1 MNFDLYF
8 YWKLFLRRLPVMALL
23 LTVCGALGAFTA
35 IRLPAT
41 YSTAARLLVED
52 PQIPDS
58 MVTSTVR
65 TSAAEQLNII
75 QQRLTTRANVIDIAN
90 QYNVFENI
98 REISP
103 DDVVAQMRDATTIR
117 LTSGR
122 NQALVMTISFRGRS
136 GQVVS
141 NVVNEYVSL
150 VLEAN
155 VDFRVSRAESTLEFF
170 EQEVDRLS
178 EQLDEQSVRITIF
191 KSENAHALPD
201 NQPYRLAR
209 QSLLQERLALLERN
223 LAAATTQRADLEQIF
238 QETGSISPNTRVQPR
253 TAEEQQ
259 LLVARTDLEL
269 ALLTYSAENPR
280 VIRLQSVVD
289 RLEAIIASQSGTTSE
304 DDTNE
309 APLTAA
315 EAMFQATMTQIDS
328 SMRAMQT
335 DIAQASEEIETLQV
349 AISAS
354 SGNEIQLGA
363 LQRDYDN
370 IQTRYNAAVANL
382 NEARV
387 SERIET
393 TAQGRRI
400 TVIEDAVVPS
410 APSGPNRARIVI
422 MGAGLGLGLAGGFFV
437 LLEILNRSIRR
448 PAELVGRFNIVPIM
462 TIPYL
467 ESRGHRLRRRLVLM
481 ITTLIVIIG
490 APLALWYIDT
500 HYMPLDIFVQK
511 VLSRLGLG

>member
-1 MNFDLYF
+1 MNLDLYF

-23 LTVCGALGAFTA
+23 VTVCAALGGFTA

-41 YSTAARLLVED
+41 YSTSARLLVED

-58 MVTSTVR
+58 MVASTVS
-65 TSAAEQLNII
+65 TSAIEQLDII

-90 QYNVFENI
+90 QYNVFQNI
-98 REISP
+98 TQISP
-103 DDVVAQMRDATTIR
+103 DDVVAQMRDATNIR
-117 LTSGR
+117 LSSGR
-122 NQALVMTISFRGRS
+122 NQAIVMTISFRGRS
-136 GQVVS
+136 GKVVAD
-141 NVVNEYVSL
+141 VVNEYVTL

-155 VDFRVSRAESTLEFF
+155 VDFRISRAESTLEFF

-178 EQLDEQSVRITIF
+178 EQLDEQSVRITTF
-191 KSENAHALPD
+191 KGENAQALPE

-209 QSLLQERLALLERN
+209 QSLLQERLALLERD
-223 LAAATTQRADLEQIF
+223 LAATTTQRNDLEQIF
-238 QETGSISPNTRVQPR
+238 QDTGSITPNNRPQPR
-253 TAEEQQ
+253 TSEEQQ

-289 RLEAIIASQSGTTSE
+289 RLEAIIASQTGSPQNSDGDE
-304 DDTNE
+304 E
-309 APLTAA
+309 PLTTAQ
-315 EAMFQATMTQIDS
+315 AMFRATMAEIDN
-328 SMRAMQT
+328 RIATLQT
-335 DIAQASEEIETLQV
+335 DIARAFEEIDVLQV
-349 AISAS
+349 AISTS
-354 SGNEIQLGA
+354 SGNEIQLNA
-363 LQRDYDN
+363 LQRDYN
-370 IQTRYNAAVANL
+370 NVQTRYNAAVTNF

-393 TAQGRRI
+393 SAQGRRI
-400 TVIEDAVVPS
+400 TVIENAVVPG
-410 APSGPNRARIVI
+410 APSGPNRARIAI
-422 MGAGLGLGLAGGFFV
+422 MGAGLGVALAGGFFI

-448 PAELVGRFNIVPIM
+448 PAELVSRFNIVPIM

-467 ESRGHRLRRRLVLM
+467 ESGGHRLRRRLAWM
-481 ITTLIVIIG
+481 TTTLVVIIG

-500 HYMPLDIFVQK
+500 NYMPLDIFVQK